1 MEATVFSFDRRY
13 ALQPLLCKPRGD
25 GVRDTPKL
33 CSAAAFPSGDARQ
46 PARVGLHGRNANGGQ
61 RAFCGRQDDQ
71 IVVFRDQA

>member
-25 GVRDTPKL
+25 GVRDTQSKL
-33 CSAAAFPSGDARQ
+33 CSAAAFPPRQ
-46 PARVGLHGRNANGGQ
+46 PARVGLHGRNADGGQ